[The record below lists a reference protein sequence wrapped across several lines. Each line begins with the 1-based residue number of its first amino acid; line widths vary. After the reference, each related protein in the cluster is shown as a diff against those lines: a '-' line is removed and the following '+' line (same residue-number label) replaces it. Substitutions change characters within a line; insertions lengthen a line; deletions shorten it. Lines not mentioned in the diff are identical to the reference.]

1 MEALPERFS
10 AFDVPALRDACK
22 RSGTHLAAALRCASE
37 QFAPASLA
45 IKESL
50 LIHVEEEAAGSNA
63 FAVRPPAH
71 APRPTPSRLASP
83 PDSRHEKALTAHGAP
98 MGRGLS
104 TAALSC
110 R

>member
-50 LIHVEEEAAGSNA
+50 LIHVEEEAAGSIA
-63 FAVRPPAH
+63 FAVRPPPSPH

-83 PDSRHEKALTAHGAP
+83 STRGTRRHSLPTAP
-98 MGRGLS
+98 PW
-104 TAALSC
+104 AAG
-110 R
+110 

>member
-63 FAVRPPAH
+63 FAVRPP
-71 APRPTPSRLASP
+71 PSPTPHALALGFP

-98 MGRGLS
+98 MGRG
-104 TAALSC
+104 
-110 R
+110 